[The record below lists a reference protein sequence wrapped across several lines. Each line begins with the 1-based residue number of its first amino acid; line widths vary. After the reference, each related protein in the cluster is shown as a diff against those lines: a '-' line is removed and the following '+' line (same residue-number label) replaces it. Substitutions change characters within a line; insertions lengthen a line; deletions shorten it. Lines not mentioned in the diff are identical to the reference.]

1 MEPCDFLSTHKQFI
15 HLKDGHSS
23 APISHL
29 WNQGVVAAEAFVRDE
44 KFRVDLRKAVKKRQ
58 RQAKKKGFEALVP
71 PFRRL
76 VLCLNCNHRRNRTP
90 KVFDADSASPTMPCV
105 VILL

>member
-71 PFRRL
+71 ALSTPGF
-76 VLCLNCNHRRNRTP
+76 VLELQP
-90 KVFDADSASPTMPCV
+90 PAQSYAQGF
-105 VILL
+105 